1 MVYELAFFL
10 EMFRVYEVFFSLFFN
25 RRTCCVF
32 CSGTEYR
39 GLLIME
45 NCFIYDWLT
54 VSFKN
59 DVDVDCLI
67 HVLGMT
73 NIPWEFPS
81 SSPHCVVCHRDPC
94 NELKHHH
101 MKCDDR
107 TSSGSQIL
115 EIPMVY

>member
-73 NIPWEFPS
+73 NIPWEFQES
-81 SSPHCVVCHRDPC
+81 GSRLKYGHRISYDGV
-94 NELKHHH
+94 
-101 MKCDDR
+101 
-107 TSSGSQIL
+107 SSGSQIL